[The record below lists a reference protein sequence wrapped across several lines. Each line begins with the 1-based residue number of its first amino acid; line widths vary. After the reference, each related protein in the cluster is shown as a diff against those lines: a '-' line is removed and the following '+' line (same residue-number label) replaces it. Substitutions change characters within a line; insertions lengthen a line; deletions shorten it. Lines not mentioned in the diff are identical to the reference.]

1 VAAFY
6 NLPKLFDAL
15 LKTELR
21 SEVSIAQHH
30 NSLGVNGV
38 NADKP
43 VLTGQ
48 VNESVPKF
56 DT

>member
-48 VNESVPKF
+48 VNESAPKF